1 MIIKRLTDSKANE
14 NDNVFKS
21 NNQLKGSISFVNQL
35 QLMTAMMPMEFY
47 SVGIFFCNLT
57 FVN

>member
-47 SVGIFFCNLT
+47 SVGIFFL
-57 FVN
+57 